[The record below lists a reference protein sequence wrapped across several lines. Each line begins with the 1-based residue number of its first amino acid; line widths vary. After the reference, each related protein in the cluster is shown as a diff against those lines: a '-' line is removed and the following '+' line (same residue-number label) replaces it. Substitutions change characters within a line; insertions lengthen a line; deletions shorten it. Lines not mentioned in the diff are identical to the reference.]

1 MKKEIIYNNYI
12 TEIEKEASRKKIQE
26 LCEEVNYIH
35 IVQDRKSIKVLKKY
49 MNIQYCVTCMGR
61 LCHLIETLPANLEL
75 ISRYPNQ
82 SLLLL
87 NYNSNDGLDEW
98 IKENFM
104 DEIQNGR
111 LKYHYTKESKYFNA
125 SHAKN
130 CIHRLADADILV
142 NLDADNFLA
151 KEFIDYIIGI
161 FAENINSVFQGCE
174 RDTMGRIAMSRENFY
189 KLGGYDE
196 SFCGY
201 GEEDHD
207 LVGRSKKI
215 GCEIRMLGGI
225 CGFIEHSDDMRI
237 KNHREKDKI
246 AANEGNI
253 KRKFYNLGHEII
265 NPNERNGIEWGQCK
279 LC

>member
-1 MKKEIIYNNYI
+1 MDKEIIYYNCN
-12 TEIEKEASRKKIQE
+12 TEIEKEAGRKKLQE
-26 LCEEVNYIH
+26 LWEEANYIH
-35 IVQDRKSIKVLKKY
+35 MVQDGKSIKVLKKY

-61 LCHLIETLPANLEL
+61 LCHLTETLPANLEL

-98 IKENFM
+98 IKENFN
-104 DEIQNGR
+104 DEIQTGR
-111 LKYHYTKESKYFNA
+111 LKYYYTKEPKYFNA

-142 NLDADNFLA
+142 NLDADNFLV

-161 FAENINSVFQGCE
+161 FAENINIAFQGCE

-225 CGFIEHSDDMRI
+225 CSFIEHSDDMRI
-237 KNHREKDKI
+237 KNHQEKNKI
-246 AANEGNI
+246 AANEANI